1 METASEA
8 QIKGENDT
16 QTDTSQTEVTKTEE
30 QTRDSTE
37 SSTTQYKVPTK
48 EIYEP
53 QDLKKW
59 EESEAYR
66 DLVGFITAINDAVK
80 GKKISDSYPVSQ
92 TIENLV
98 AMLDKMS
105 NWIDEIPPID
115 QPQRFGNKA
124 FRDYFKRVKEVLITT
139 CTSSYF

>member
-1 METASEA
+1 MRNIDSQNFLDKLLKSFNFKIDIDFAIFSQA

-16 QTDTSQTEVTKTEE
+16 QTDTSQTEVTKTAE

-59 EESEAYR
+59 EESE
-66 DLVGFITAINDAVK
+66 VGL
-80 GKKISDSYPVSQ
+80 Y
-92 TIENLV
+92 
-98 AMLDKMS
+98 
-105 NWIDEIPPID
+105 
-115 QPQRFGNKA
+115 
-124 FRDYFKRVKEVLITT
+124 Y
-139 CTSSYF
+139 